1 MRHPGYDIPRLLP
14 QHGFPLP
21 ARPKAVGRPKVGW
34 AEKPSMMPDEN
45 AGLFSPAYFNFTASE
60 IFDGR
65 RWKRS
70 CFPIFSAIATHP
82 SPRTIIEAKSYAG
95 KPIAGIV
102 RASFG
107 GHAGIAAVNRLAAK
121 ATFGRERTHEPA
133 FVGRISRR
141 RHAPREHRNR
151 RMPRNG
157 A

>member
-1 MRHPGYDIPRLLP
+1 MRHQGYDITRLLP

-21 ARPKAVGRPKVGW
+21 AHPKAVGRPKVGW
-34 AEKPSMMPDEN
+34 AEKPSMGLDEN
-45 AGLFSPAYFNFTASE
+45 AGLFSPAYFNFMVPE
-60 IFDGR
+60 ILDGR

-70 CFPIFSAIATHP
+70 CFPIFSTTATYPP
-82 SPRTIIEAKSYAG
+82 SRTIIEAKPCTS

-107 GHAGIAAVNRLAAK
+107 GHAGIAADNRRTAK
-121 ATFGRERTHEPA
+121 ATFGQERTHEPA

-151 RMPRNG
+151 QMPSKG